1 MNYFFIDRESLI
13 SQCKQCLSALEDRND
28 SVLPRLEVVERCAL
42 CLLNAGEWEY
52 LCGLEKRWN
61 YFEMAAAVAYA
72 CQDLAKHKATRKI
85 SRDMWDLGMCI

>member
-1 MNYFFIDRESLI
+1 M

-42 CLLNAGEWEY
+42 CLLNCEEWEY

-61 YFEMAAAVAYA
+61 YFEMSAAVAYA
-72 CQDLAKHKATRKI
+72 CQDLTKYKGNKKV
-85 SRDMWDLGMCI
+85 SRDMWDLG